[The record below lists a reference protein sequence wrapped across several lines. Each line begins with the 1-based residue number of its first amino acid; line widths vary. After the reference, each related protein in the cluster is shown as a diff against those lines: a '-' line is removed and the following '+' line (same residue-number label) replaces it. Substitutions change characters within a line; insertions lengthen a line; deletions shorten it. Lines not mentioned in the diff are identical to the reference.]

1 MNRQTVIVTGATG
14 GIGQACVK
22 RCLEDG
28 YNVVAFGRT
37 MERLEKVLPDRA
49 DAVAFFAGDVSR
61 SADCSAVVDLAVKR
75 FGQLD
80 SIIHWAATHS
90 PAFWTELDAEE
101 FNRVLAINLT
111 GSFLI
116 AQSAARHMIQR
127 SVGSIVLCTS
137 GAVLFGGAGGESGAG
152 GAAYVASKAGIIGLV
167 RSLARALGPHG
178 IRVNAVSPGVTET
191 PMISGYTA
199 ERRAAV
205 TSRTVLGRLG
215 KPDEIAAV
223 GCFLIS
229 EAARYITGE
238 IVNVNGGA
246 NFS

>member
-1 MNRQTVIVTGATG
+1 MERQTVIITGATG
-14 GIGQACVK
+14 GIGKACVK
-22 RCLEDG
+22 QCLAEG
-28 YNVVAFGRT
+28 RNVVAFGRT
-37 MERLEKVLPDRA
+37 TDRLKAAIPDPA
-49 DAVAFFAGDVSR
+49 DTAALFSGDVSDA
-61 SADCSAVVDLAVKR
+61 ADCAAAVDLAIKR
-75 FGQLD
+75 FGRLD
-80 SIIHWAATHS
+80 SVIHWAATHS
-90 PAFWTELDAEE
+90 SVVWSELDAQE
-101 FNRVLAINLT
+101 FNRVLAANLT

-116 AQSAARHMIQR
+116 AQAAARHMVER
-127 SVGSIVLCTS
+127 KSGSIVLCAS
-137 GAVLFGGAGGESGAG
+137 GAVLFGGIGGQSGAG

-191 PMISGYTA
+191 PMISGYTP

-215 KPDEIAAV
+215 EPDEIAAV

-229 EAARYITGE
+229 GAARYITGE

-246 NFS
+246 NFA